1 MLGSSRQSKW
11 PNLNGKREYVKCG
24 TFYYCYIRVVGIA
37 SIGGKLAVKGS
48 NALEEAQDARKA
60 VDNVID
66 GTKGTDKLEQR
77 IEPIRIND

>member
-1 MLGSSRQSKW
+1 M
-11 PNLNGKREYVKCG
+11 
-24 TFYYCYIRVVGIA
+24 A

-48 NALEEAQDARKA
+48 KEMEEAQDARKA

-66 GTKGTDKLEQR
+66 GTKGTDRLAQR

>member
-1 MLGSSRQSKW
+1 M
-11 PNLNGKREYVKCG
+11 
-24 TFYYCYIRVVGIA
+24 A

-48 NALEEAQDARKA
+48 NSLEETQDARKA